1 MGGVCVCVTKK
12 MKEGNREERKKTPM
26 WIERNTLKVD
36 FLIKCLLAVT
46 A

>member
-1 MGGVCVCVTKK
+1 MCVCVTTK
-12 MKEGNREERKKTPM
+12 MKEENREERKKTPM

-36 FLIKCLLAVT
+36 FSIKCLLAVT